1 MQTQT
6 LLTIVAIYG
15 LLHQV
20 KAMRR
25 NLPVTE
31 VEHHLPDNQFIYSRT
46 DLKGVITEANT
57 AFATISGFT
66 RDEMLHQPHNL
77 IRHPDMPIAAFE
89 DMWTDLKT
97 GRPWR
102 GLVKNRRKDGGF
114 YWVVA
119 NVSPVREEGAIVG
132 YQSVRVRPT
141 RAAIEQTEAV
151 YRRINKGD
159 KSIAIRHGRAVSAR
173 PGLVDALSSIK
184 LQLTGLGIW
193 ALLISLFSMVHLL
206 LPLPVFATVL
216 WCLAGLGSVW
226 SILFLTLFI
235 PKLFRDLGL
244 LADHVESLLLSGNL
258 KHRFDLSRR
267 DIIGVIA
274 RRFDQL
280 VSSVQ
285 ATIQGFNDVVQ
296 RVETVVDQV
305 KQEISN
311 IDQSAHVQ
319 TGASS
324 AAAAGI
330 EEISVSISQIAGHVS
345 ETHGA
350 AASVSEV
357 SLACAGLSGRAS
369 EAIQTLAQN
378 ITISA
383 SQVQMLGQQSE
394 EISRVTGVIKEIA
407 DQTNLLALNASI
419 EAARAGEQGRG
430 FAVVA
435 DEVRK
440 LAERTGKAT
449 EEISTT
455 ITGIQGE
462 IRTAVNSMQ
471 LGAEQVADSVDLVQ
485 QVKQEL
491 SHIDQQMKKT
501 LDMMSDISRS
511 TAEQTSAMSSMSQS
525 VEKVSSMTEQN
536 QETVTQATVLV
547 GQLDRVV
554 QRMRKATT
562 QYEV

>member
-1 MQTQT
+1 
-6 LLTIVAIYG
+6 
-15 LLHQV
+15 
-20 KAMRR
+20 
-25 NLPVTE
+25 
-31 VEHHLPDNQFIYSRT
+31 
-46 DLKGVITEANT
+46 
-57 AFATISGFT
+57 
-66 RDEMLHQPHNL
+66 
-77 IRHPDMPIAAFE
+77 
-89 DMWTDLKT
+89 
-97 GRPWR
+97 
-102 GLVKNRRKDGGF
+102 
-114 YWVVA
+114 
-119 NVSPVREEGAIVG
+119 
-132 YQSVRVRPT
+132 
-141 RAAIEQTEAV
+141 
-151 YRRINKGD
+151 
-159 KSIAIRHGRAVSAR
+159 
-173 PGLVDALSSIK
+173 
-184 LQLTGLGIW
+184 
-193 ALLISLFSMVHLL
+193 
-206 LPLPVFATVL
+206 VL